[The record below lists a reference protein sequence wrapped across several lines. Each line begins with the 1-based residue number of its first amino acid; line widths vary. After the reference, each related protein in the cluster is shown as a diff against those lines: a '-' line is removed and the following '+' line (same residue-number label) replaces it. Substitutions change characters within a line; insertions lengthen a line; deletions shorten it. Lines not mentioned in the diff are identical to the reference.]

1 MSLITG
7 NKVKK
12 THKPRYCEKEKD
24 KANKRILRSINKNN
38 TYCYFH
44 DLCAKKM
51 FEQKRFAGRHLL
63 TFESQKLN
71 YFGKK
76 GGPALPITN
85 YVQTQF
91 SSRIILGRTVLLLNF
106 RYKKIKTYG

>member
-1 MSLITG
+1 MFEQKRLAGRHLLTFESQKLNYFGKKGGLITG

-24 KANKRILRSINKNN
+24 KANKRILRSLSFDNI
-38 TYCYFH
+38 H

-71 YFGKK
+71 YFGKTV
-76 GGPALPITN
+76 GPA
-85 YVQTQF
+85 F
-91 SSRIILGRTVLLLNF
+91 
-106 RYKKIKTYG
+106 

>member
-24 KANKRILRSINKNN
+24 KANKRILRSL
-38 TYCYFH
+38 

-76 GGPALPITN
+76 GGPA
-85 YVQTQF
+85 F
-91 SSRIILGRTVLLLNF
+91 
-106 RYKKIKTYG
+106 